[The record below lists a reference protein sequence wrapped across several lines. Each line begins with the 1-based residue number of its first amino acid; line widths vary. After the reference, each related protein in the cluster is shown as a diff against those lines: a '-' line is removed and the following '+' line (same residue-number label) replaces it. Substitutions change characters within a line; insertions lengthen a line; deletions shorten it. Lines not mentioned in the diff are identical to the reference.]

1 MITPNTAAKAAILKN
16 EGDSKNKKEVKMS
29 NHVLFNKS
37 NLSDFPTIVLE
48 HISSTLANEG
58 IGYTSFDG
66 ICLILDRSPEFI
78 TIQTCECCGDIK
90 ISADVEVENP
100 NGHSH
105 EFVEENLGALIND
118 EWCEALSFSNED
130 RHIISLEMLVPCY
143 GYALLNFPTTLGE
156 FEQKLKSLMAA
167 ASKLGL
173 EIIPDDDVE
182 LIARSN

>member
-78 TIQTCECCGDIK
+78 TIHTCEC
-90 ISADVEVENP
+90 
-100 NGHSH
+100 
-105 EFVEENLGALIND
+105 
-118 EWCEALSFSNED
+118 
-130 RHIISLEMLVPCY
+130 
-143 GYALLNFPTTLGE
+143 
-156 FEQKLKSLMAA
+156 
-167 ASKLGL
+167 
-173 EIIPDDDVE
+173 
-182 LIARSN
+182 